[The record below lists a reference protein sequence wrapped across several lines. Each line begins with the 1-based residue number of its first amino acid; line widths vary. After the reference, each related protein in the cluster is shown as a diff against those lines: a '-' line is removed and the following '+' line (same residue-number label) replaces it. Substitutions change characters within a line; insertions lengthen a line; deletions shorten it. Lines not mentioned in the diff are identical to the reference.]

1 MEYEKVLKFL
11 EIVGSIFIILSIIEI
26 AYVILLNF
34 TQFNLDGNS
43 LLLSEFIYSASIIP
57 LSGTILWLFLNASMF
72 CFLILGIFMYKIA
85 SDKKIESSPLAK
97 FLVVIGMVILLV
109 GFVKMNYLVLLG
121 KENITTISGSIAFQF
136 ALFDPNITPLMPAI
150 FWTFFISVNCAI
162 LFAGLAVTS
171 VGIKWTLL
179 KEQAEKFELNIQ
191 KEKK

>member
-1 MEYEKVLKFL
+1 MEYKKVLKFL

-72 CFLILGIFMYKIA
+72 CFLILGIFIYKIG
-85 SDKKIESSPLAK
+85 SEKNIESSPLAK
-97 FLVVIGMVILLV
+97 FLVVNGMIILLV

-162 LFAGLAVTS
+162 LFAGLAVTA

-179 KEQAEKFELNIQ
+179 KEQAEKS
-191 KEKK
+191 